1 MAIFSINHKSVGRST
16 HKPGTAAAHIR
27 YICRAKTARVFLTN
41 GFPEEWAPGKIA
53 SELRKQEQLDRK
65 NARIIDKIMVALPIE
80 LTEAER
86 ERTVIS
92 FIHAIT
98 EHQVPW
104 IAAFHDLEQDADNPH
119 CHIVIR
125 DRHLETGKPV
135 CGLTDRGST
144 TALRILWEEVLN
156 QALKD
161 GGYDVQVDRR
171 SLKEQGIDR
180 DPQIH
185 VGPKAK
191 AMLEQGIKL
200 RSKDKLDGRGR
211 EIRYTEI
218 DEGLTRYEHNELIKA
233 KNQKDSS
240 QK

>member
-27 YICRAKTARVFLTN
+27 YICRAKTARIILTN
-41 GFPEEWAPGKIA
+41 GFPNDWPSGKIA
-53 SELRKQEQLDRK
+53 SEIRKQEEADRK

-80 LTEAER
+80 LTENER
-86 ERTVIS
+86 EGVVLS

-98 EHQVPW
+98 EHKVPW
-104 IAAFHDLEQDADNPH
+104 IAAFHDLQQDADNPH

-135 CGLTDRGST
+135 CGLTDKGST

-156 QALKD
+156 RALKD

-171 SLKEQGIDR
+171 SLKERGIDR
-180 DPQIH
+180 KPQIH

-191 AMLEQGIKL
+191 AMLDQGIKL
-200 RSKDKLDGRGR
+200 SSKDKIDRRGR

-218 DEGLTRYEHNELIKA
+218 DDGLTRYEHNQLIKTQ
-233 KNQKDSS
+233 NEEGSS
-240 QK
+240 